1 MNYLDIIFCAI
12 GIAAFILGFKDG
24 FVRKLIGSLG
34 FFLAIFLGIFL
45 SDSVGAIINKILGT
59 EKYLADIL
67 GGFFVFLTVILI
79 TSVLKRVIHPFDKV
93 NNLMNRIMGGIVGV
107 IQIIYF
113 LSAALYLL
121 HIFKVPA
128 EKDQAKSFSY
138 SFMYKLL
145 PSTIDYIGEFAPNPK
160 KSIKE
165 LIIEK
170 DSIKE

>member
-1 MNYLDIIFCAI
+1 MNYLDIVFLIIAA
-12 GIAAFILGFKDG
+12 AAFILGFKDG

-45 SDSVGAIINKILGT
+45 SETIGSILNKLFGT
-59 EKYLADIL
+59 EKYLAEIF
-67 GGFFVFLTVILI
+67 GGFMVFLAVILT
-79 TSVLKRVIHPFDKV
+79 TSLLKRVIHPFDKV
-93 NNLMNRIMGGIVGV
+93 NNFMNRITGGVVGI

-121 HIFKVPA
+121 HIFKVPS
-128 EKDQAKSFSY
+128 EKDQKKSFSY
-138 SFMYKLL
+138 STVYRLL
-145 PSTIDYIGEFAPNPK
+145 PKTIDYIGEFTPNPK

>member
-1 MNYLDIIFCAI
+1 MNYLDIIFGIIA
-12 GIAAFILGFKDG
+12 IAAFILGFKDG

-45 SDSVGAIINKILGT
+45 SEPFGKILNTVMGT
-59 EKYLADIL
+59 EKYLAEIM
-67 GGFFVFLTVILI
+67 GGFMVFLTVILI

-93 NNLMNRIMGGIVGV
+93 NNLMNRITGGVVGV
-107 IQIIYF
+107 IQIVYF
-113 LSAALYLL
+113 ISAALYLL

-128 EKDQAKSFSY
+128 EKDQKKSFSY
-138 SFMYKLL
+138 STLYKLL
-145 PSTIDYIGEFAPNPK
+145 PKTIDYIGEYTPNPK

>member
-1 MNYLDIIFCAI
+1 MNYLDISFCVI
-12 GIAAFILGFKDG
+12 GAAAFILGFKDG

-45 SDSVGAIINKILGT
+45 SETIGTVINKIMGT
-59 EKYLADIL
+59 EKYLAEIL
-67 GGFFVFLTVILI
+67 GGFVVFLGVILI
-79 TSVLKRVIHPFDKV
+79 TSFLKRMIHPFDKV
-93 NNLMNRIMGGIVGV
+93 NNLMNRITGGVVGI
-107 IQIIYF
+107 IQIAYF

-121 HIFKVPA
+121 HIFKVPS
-128 EKDQAKSFSY
+128 EKDQIKSFSY
-138 SFMYKLL
+138 ATMYKLL
-145 PSTIDYIGEFAPNPK
+145 PSTIDYLGEFTPNPK